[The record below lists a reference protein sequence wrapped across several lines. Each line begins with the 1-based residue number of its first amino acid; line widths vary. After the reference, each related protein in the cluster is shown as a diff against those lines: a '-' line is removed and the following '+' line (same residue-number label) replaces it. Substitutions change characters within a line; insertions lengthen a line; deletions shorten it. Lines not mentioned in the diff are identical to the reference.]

1 MATIKENCKKLRK
14 YLQPLKIEKK
24 KTKMSYSKDDILF
37 VIRKK
42 ERKSTI
48 YMNLK
53 FQHKFFFKFIVFLVD
68 YSIK

>member
-37 VIRKK
+37 VIRQK
-42 ERKSTI
+42 EKAQFT
-48 YMNLK
+48 
-53 FQHKFFFKFIVFLVD
+53 
-68 YSIK
+68 

>member
-24 KTKMSYSKDDILF
+24 TKMSYSKDDILF

-42 ERKSTI
+42 EKAQFT
-48 YMNLK
+48 
-53 FQHKFFFKFIVFLVD
+53 
-68 YSIK
+68 